1 MHTRHQPPPPPSPPP
16 ISLSLYLFHTLVCK
30 THVYRKLTSHS
41 HRYVNEFPGCN
52 SSRCSVSPAGEV
64 SPSSSPCSWLCI
76 PYRFYTYSSIFFYN
90 LKRDKQ
96 NTLIRVAAFDMEV
109 TGAVGP
115 PIQSQIYK
123 HKRNKVCKR
132 TQTRACF
139 HTHNTNERGS
149 SLERL
154 SP

>member
-1 MHTRHQPPPPPSPPP
+1 M
-16 ISLSLYLFHTLVCK
+16 
-30 THVYRKLTSHS
+30 
-41 HRYVNEFPGCN
+41 N
-52 SSRCSVSPAGEV
+52 SPAAILLVVVFPQPRLQHNHNNRVDALILFFSV